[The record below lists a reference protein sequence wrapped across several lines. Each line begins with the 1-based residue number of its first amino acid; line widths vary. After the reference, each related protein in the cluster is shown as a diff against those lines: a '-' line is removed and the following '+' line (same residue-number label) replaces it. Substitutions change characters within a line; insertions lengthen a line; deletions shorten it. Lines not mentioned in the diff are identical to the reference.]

1 MREYLLQYM
10 GEEAAMGVQ
19 FMVALLAV
27 LLLFGLFVWFLRLV
41 TGKGRRT
48 ATSQNHRLA
57 VLDRTQ
63 IDDTRS
69 LVLLRRD
76 DMEHLV
82 MIGGPSDVVVES
94 NIDPYADE
102 ADRLAGQPLPG
113 HEIARRVIAQ
123 RPLRTM
129 SLSGSA
135 AAVAESIGIAAAN
148 RPDVSLAPPPP
159 QEASDESAAPDKT
172 DNQAETQTGSAQPA
186 SPTVELD
193 LEKGLREEV
202 EHGNNP
208 SVAPSEP
215 QSPAAEPPV
224 AEQPV
229 AQASAPA
236 APEPVVA
243 PEVAP
248 TVVATPQP
256 TAAPQ
261 TPEAPQTPPA
271 PVAQIQPETAPDPVQ
286 QPAPAQPT
294 PAPVA
299 VAPQPLQPEPP
310 QQAEAPSPAPAPV
323 SVVPETPAPPASAP
337 VVTAPAPEPAPIPVP
352 PVETVTEPAAVTEV
366 VVQPQPAPQPVPQQ
380 PAPPAQA
387 EAPVAE
393 AVEAAIPDQMAFQPA
408 PPVAPPA
415 QPEVQVAAQAEPQLA
430 PQPQPATTPPAQPT
444 GYQPAPPRPAPQPVQ
459 PIRAVAPQA
468 ETRDLSA
475 EMENAL
481 MQELEQPASSTLSR
495 VNHVVRQDPPPA
507 TPQTPK
513 TPENPPSVAEQQ
525 DFDLSAG
532 LAEAMGLEPEA
543 PAQPTASPET
553 SEQEDMALE
562 DAIAG
567 ILSDQPNNGTSDPAE
582 SSVYSASES
591 VPEGPE
597 PPMDNTRP
605 GRVDDEM
612 SRLLQELA
620 IPSRA

>member
-1 MREYLLQYM
+1 MREYLLQFM

-27 LLLFGLFVWFLRLV
+27 LLLFGLFVWFLRLI

-48 ATSQNHRLA
+48 PTSQNHRLA

-69 LVLLRRD
+69 LVLVRRD

-82 MIGGPSDVVVES
+82 MIGGPTDVVVES

-102 ADRLAGQPLPG
+102 ADRNSGQPLPG

-135 AAVAESIGIAAAN
+135 AAVAESIGLAAAS
-148 RPDVSLAPPPP
+148 RPEVSLAPPPP
-159 QEASDESAAPDKT
+159 PPESTSDSDELNVPPVEIQLELVPDVPTAQDDHPVVTPPKPPRPVMTAAPEP
-172 DNQAETQTGSAQPA
+172 Q
-186 SPTVELD
+186 
-193 LEKGLREEV
+193 
-202 EHGNNP
+202 
-208 SVAPSEP
+208 SVAPQPVAP
-215 QSPAAEPPV
+215 QTYSAPPTYTAPPVAAEPPIAPV
-224 AEQPV
+224 PV
-229 AQASAPA
+229 AQEQFAPI
-236 APEPVVA
+236 VA

-248 TVVATPQP
+248 VAEATPV
-256 TAAPQ
+256 
-261 TPEAPQTPPA
+261 PEAPMTPEMPRTPDPAPQAQAEPVFTGTPA
-271 PVAQIQPETAPDPVQ
+271 PVAEPIAPQSTPEPVAIAPQPVPASVPPVV
-286 QPAPAQPT
+286 PAAPT

-299 VAPQPLQPEPP
+299 PQPEPLPIPPVEATPEPVRTPDPAPLQP
-310 QQAEAPSPAPAPV
+310 
-323 SVVPETPAPPASAP
+323 T
-337 VVTAPAPEPAPIPVP
+337 
-352 PVETVTEPAAVTEV
+352 
-366 VVQPQPAPQPVPQQ
+366 
-380 PAPPAQA
+380 
-387 EAPVAE
+387 
-393 AVEAAIPDQMAFQPA
+393 
-408 PPVAPPA
+408 PVAPPVSVA
-415 QPEVQVAAQAEPQLA
+415 QPLAEQDFYQAPPQPK
-430 PQPQPATTPPAQPT
+430 PQPQTQ
-444 GYQPAPPRPAPQPVQ
+444 PQPVAYTPPRAPE
-459 PIRAVAPQA
+459 PISPAPTEP

-481 MQELEQPASSTLSR
+481 MQELEQPQTSNLSR
-495 VNHVVRQDPPPA
+495 VNHVVRQDPPAMASPVMREAPIPPA
-507 TPQTPK
+507 
-513 TPENPPSVAEQQ
+513 PPVVRAAPMQQQELVRQQ
-525 DFDLSAG
+525 DVDLSAG

-543 PAQPTASPET
+543 PDEPQYS
-553 SEQEDMALE
+553 SEQGAQDDMELE

-567 ILSDQPNNGTSDPAE
+567 MLIGDHPQNDTTGVVE

-597 PPMDNTRP
+597 PPLDTTRP